1 MKVKNLDQA
10 RNVLKDKNNLR
21 NGSIALAFQKVGQE
35 IITYP
40 TTPPTNLEVH
50 VNHVKWMAESHRA
63 FAIVDDKGYHRN
75 MKSGRPHQYIP
86 TADTVSRDVR
96 YVFIRAREKIA
107 RLLNVSC
114 Q

>member
-40 TTPPTNLEVH
+40 TTPPTNLEVR
-50 VNHVKWMAESHRA
+50 VNHVKWMAKSHRA

-86 TADTVSRDVR
+86 TADTISRDVR